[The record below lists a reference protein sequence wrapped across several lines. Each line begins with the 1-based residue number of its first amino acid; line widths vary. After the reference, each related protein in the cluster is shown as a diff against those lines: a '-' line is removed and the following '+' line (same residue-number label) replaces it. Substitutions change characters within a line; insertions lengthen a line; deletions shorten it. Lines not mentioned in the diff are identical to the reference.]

1 MSSASLVEKRSLR
14 KSQSR
19 NIGTS
24 STSITSAPPTTSESK
39 KYESDAR
46 LKDKSMMRSKQRD
59 SLPDI
64 AVRKGNRS
72 VRASNFELSSSA
84 NDFDSNTNHER
95 QMATKSTVK
104 SRTHQ
109 SNAMNKSDTKQ
120 TDDNVLELLKMDS
133 MAQENYKLV
142 FIGLYCD
149 SYVVY
154 LFIASQTNNLL
165 QKTS

>member
-39 KYESDAR
+39 LNDSDR
-46 LKDKSMMRSKQRD
+46 HPKNKSMRSKQRE

-64 AVRKGNRS
+64 GVRKSNRN

-84 NDFDSNTNHER
+84 NDFDNTTNNDR
-95 QMATKSTVK
+95 QSMAKAMPKSKT
-104 SRTHQ
+104 TAA
-109 SNAMNKSDTKQ
+109 NINKTENKQ
-120 TDDNVLELLKMDS
+120 PNDKVMELLQVDS
-133 MAQENYKLV
+133 MKQENYK
-142 FIGLYCD
+142 
-149 SYVVY
+149 YVG
-154 LFIASQTNNLL
+154 NLAHL
-165 QKTS
+165 PE